1 MHHQINSSA
10 RTNLLIAVLLVW
22 ITCLVAVIIMTTDEQ
37 PTENKL
43 GSTITFVVA
52 IVRLGREVR
61 ELYK

>member
-1 MHHQINSSA
+1 MDEAMSFD
-10 RTNLLIAVLLVW
+10 RTKLFMYVLLAW
-22 ITCLVAVIIMTTDEQ
+22 FCCLFSIIITTNDEQ
-37 PTENKL
+37 PTENKV